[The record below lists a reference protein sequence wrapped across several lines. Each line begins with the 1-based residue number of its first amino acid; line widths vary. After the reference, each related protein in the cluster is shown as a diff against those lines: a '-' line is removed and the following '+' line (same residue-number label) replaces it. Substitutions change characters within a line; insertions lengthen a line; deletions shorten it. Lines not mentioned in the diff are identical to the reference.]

1 MIGMKMKNTVLKSA
15 ALCAALALLS
25 LAAGCANPA
34 ADADSP
40 GGGGP
45 AGAVKLPKTWLAAE
59 SAVDPRLMINK
70 AAYGNGVFAACGYDD
85 RSGAWNSY
93 AAWSVDGVT
102 WTEAEPGYRAAF
114 GPDNMHVFYGNG
126 WFIASPSGAGNN
138 HWARSADGK
147 TWEPTGSLAT
157 NFNGKGGVY
166 GNGYWLISGSGGRI
180 AYSTDT
186 LNWTVLS
193 AADTTF
199 DNPGGGPRN
208 FINAL
213 ACGQGK
219 FVAGGG
225 SGHVACAAN
234 PAGPWQTT
242 PKTKTVEGWP
252 NGGELV
258 EVIFD
263 EWFINSMVFAEDQGR
278 FAAVGGLDGGPG
290 KAAYS
295 DDGVN
300 WTQAGDIAPVG
311 LGCKVNGI
319 AYGGGVFVLADN
331 NGNAAYSTD
340 AVTWTVI
347 DDTTFNT
354 SAAAIQTVCY
364 GDGKFIIAGSDGRI
378 AYSIPE

>member
-1 MIGMKMKNTVLKSA
+1 MIGMKSTVLKSGMVF
-15 ALCAALALLS
+15 AALALIL
-25 LAAGCANPA
+25 LASGCANAA
-34 ADADSP
+34 ADAD
-40 GGGGP
+40 GDAGGGP
-45 AGAVKLPKTWLAAE
+45 GGSVKLPKTWVQAGSGIA
-59 SAVDPRLMINK
+59 SSVVINK
-70 AAYGNGVFAACGYDD
+70 AAYGNGVFVACGNNNVDGYH
-85 RSGAWNSY
+85 AY

-102 WTEAEPGYRAAF
+102 WTEADDGYHEVF
-114 GPDNMHVFYGNG
+114 GTDNMHVYFGGG
-126 WFIASPSGAGNN
+126 WFIANPSSAGND
-138 HWARSADGK
+138 HWGRSRDGK
-147 TWEPTGSLAT
+147 TWESIGSLET

-166 GNGYWLISGSGGRI
+166 AGGYWLISGSGGRL
-180 AYSTDT
+180 AYSANAM
-186 LNWTVLS
+186 NWTLLPGEK
-193 AADTTF
+193 TTF

-213 ACGQGK
+213 AYGQGK

-225 SGHVACAAN
+225 SGHVAYAAN

-300 WTQAGDIAPVG
+300 WTQAGDIAPAG
-311 LGCKVNGI
+311 LGCMVNGI
-319 AYGGGVFVLADN
+319 AYGGGAFVLVDN
-331 NGNAAYSTD
+331 NGNAAYSTN
-340 AVTWTVI
+340 AVAWTVI

-354 SAAAIQTVCY
+354 GTAAIKTVCY
-364 GDGKFIIAGSDGRI
+364 GDGKFVIAGSNGKI